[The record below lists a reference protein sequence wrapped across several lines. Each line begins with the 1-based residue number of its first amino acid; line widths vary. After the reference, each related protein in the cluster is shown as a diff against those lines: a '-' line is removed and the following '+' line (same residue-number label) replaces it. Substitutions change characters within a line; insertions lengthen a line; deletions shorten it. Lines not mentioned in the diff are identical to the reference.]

1 MQGYYA
7 ARAPEYDR
15 VYLKPE
21 RQADLRKLEAWL
33 PTRFAGRKV
42 LEVAAG
48 TGYWTQFVAPH
59 AASMV
64 ITDGTSETLEIAR
77 QRVTGEQHVFAVAD
91 AYALPAS
98 LGQFDAAL
106 VGFWLSHVPRTRL
119 KDFFTS
125 LHARLLPGAQ
135 VVMLDNLYV
144 EGSNHAISEPDT
156 DGNTWQTRKLDD
168 GSSHRVLKNFPD
180 EQQLHAMIE
189 GFGAQAQYRQYE
201 FFWTFEY
208 RAAA

>member
-15 VYLKPE
+15 IYLKPE

-33 PTRFAGRKV
+33 PTCFTSRKV

-64 ITDGTSETLEIAR
+64 ITDGASETLEIAR
-77 QRVTGEQHVFAVAD
+77 QRVKGDQHAFTVAD

-98 LGQFDAAL
+98 LGQFDATL
-106 VGFWLSHVPRTRL
+106 VGFWLSHVPCSRL
-119 KDFFTS
+119 KDFFAS
-125 LHARLLPGAQ
+125 LHARLQPGAV

-144 EGSNHAISEPDT
+144 EGSSHAISERDT
-156 DGNTWQTRKLDD
+156 EGNTYQTRQLDD
-168 GSSHRVLKNFPD
+168 GSIHRVLKNFPD
-180 EQQLHAMIE
+180 EQRLRAMIE
-189 GFGAQAQYRQYE
+189 GLGVQAQYRRYDY
-201 FFWTFEY
+201 FWTFEY
-208 RAAA
+208 QAAA